1 MTRIALLAA
10 AGLALIAGLLLVTH
24 FSPFAAASTL
34 VSGSFGSAHAI
45 SGTLRETTPL
55 LFAGLAVFLAL
66 RAGLFNIG
74 AEGQLLVGAAATAA
88 VALKIPGFLGIAL
101 GLIAGMVAGAL
112 WAWPAGLIR
121 AYRNG
126 HEVITT
132 IMLNRVASLATD
144 WLVGSQGPLR
154 DPATGSTTTAVLP
167 HASRL
172 PDLVKPPLAVS
183 SGLLI
188 GLLLTVALWWW
199 LGRTVS
205 GYELRATGANPIAAR
220 FAGIEPKRV
229 MVRAMLASGALAG
242 LGGAVQVL
250 AFEGRFYQGFS
261 PGYGFDALGVALL
274 AGGNALL
281 TIPAALLF
289 GALSQGGTRLGIT
302 GVPKEITG
310 VILGV
315 VILIAGAL
323 RYRKVKTVA

>member
-1 MTRIALLAA
+1 MIRIGLLVAAGIVLVIGLLLATGISPA
-10 AGLALIAGLLLVTH
+10 MAGSELIAG
-24 FSPFAAASTL
+24 A
-34 VSGSFGSAHAI
+34 FGSPRAI
-45 SGTLRETTPL
+45 SGSLRETTPL

-74 AEGQLLVGAAATAA
+74 AEGQLVVGAAATAA
-88 VALKIPGFLGIAL
+88 VALKFPGPIGIVLGMV
-101 GLIAGMVAGAL
+101 AGMVAGAL
-112 WAWPAGLIR
+112 WAWPAGAIR

-132 IMLNRVASLATD
+132 IMLNRVAVLATD

-154 DPATGSTTTAVLP
+154 DPTTGGTTTAVLP
-167 HASRL
+167 RHSRL
-172 PDLVKPPLAVS
+172 PDLLGPPLSVS
-183 SGLLI
+183 SGLLL
-188 GLLLTVALWWW
+188 GLILAGGLWWW
-199 LGRTVS
+199 LGRTVA
-205 GYELRATGANPIAAR
+205 GYELRAAGANPTAAR
-220 FAGIEPKRV
+220 FAGVEPQRV
-229 MVRAMLASGALAG
+229 MVRAMLSSGALAG

-274 AGGNALL
+274 AAGNALW

-289 GALSQGGTRLGIT
+289 GALSQGGTRLGIS

-323 RYRKVKTVA
+323 RYRRVRTVA

>member
-1 MTRIALLAA
+1 MIRIAVLAA
-10 AGLALIAGLLLVTH
+10 AGLALIAELLLATH
-24 FSPFAAASTL
+24 FSPVGTAGTL
-34 VSGSFGSAHAI
+34 VSGAFGTPNAI

-74 AEGQLLVGAAATAA
+74 AEGQLVVGAAATAA
-88 VALKIPGFLGIAL
+88 VALKIPGIVGILLGMV
-101 GLIAGMVAGAL
+101 AGMVAGAL
-112 WAWPAGLIR
+112 WAWPAGAIR

-132 IMLNRVASLATD
+132 IMLNRVAVLATD
-144 WLVGSQGPLR
+144 WLVGSQGPMR
-154 DPATGSTTTAVLP
+154 DPTTGGTTTAVLP
-167 HASRL
+167 AATRL
-172 PDLVKPPLAVS
+172 PSLTKPPLAVS
-183 SGLLI
+183 SGLLV
-188 GLLLTVALWWW
+188 GLVIAGALWWW
-199 LGRTVS
+199 LGRTVA
-205 GYELRATGANPIAAR
+205 GYELRATGANPTAAR
-220 FAGIEPKRV
+220 FAGVDPKRT

-274 AGGNALL
+274 AGNSALL

-310 VILGV
+310 VVLGV